1 MPSNCPN
8 FFVNAILDFSLL
20 LDVDYI
26 IFGGKMAELRP
37 LEAAV
42 TAMDDLPLRRFG
54 RPIGRDDLLR
64 ALLLRLRQ
72 NQPLVLHGASGIG
85 KTTIAATIANVYVQQ
100 PEQSVLW
107 LPVNEPPLVE
117 LLTRIGRAYGAID
130 ICNAPNPLSKRAA
143 VAGLLAHN
151 QPLIVLDGRVDETVL
166 NQFYDDCAKDL
177 PLVVTSEKAL
187 AGGAWRNQAIGSLSE
202 DDALLL
208 FKQKAGI
215 EDSESDSISAAIAA
229 QLNNEAFPIVLAA
242 RSMIISRQSADD
254 YLKSLPAL
262 LDEHENQADSA
273 ALAASF
279 NALNPRLRDLL
290 QQLGS
295 THRGEAS
302 ISFLRL
308 LSDMPVSAI
317 DQSMTILSRLFLVER
332 YQRLDETCYRMHPLV
347 HGFVQSWSAENDR
360 LDNLREDVNTA
371 ASDYLSDHSD
381 GPDALVRLVSELDN
395 LIATAAWA
403 AANDDRDLAGVI
415 AEALSSVDGLV
426 DEAGYAYELALLESL
441 RDGTEITFEDL
452 EDELIV
458 EPETEE
464 DQPAAIEEN
473 LLAGEDD
480 ETVSFVEGE
489 HAGSDDA
496 VDESGQPAAA
506 PLVNDSTF
514 ISIDDEELQ
523 SVNIDQ
529 LRTALHVASENNET
543 DRQLQI
549 LNAIAKVQ
557 INQGR
562 DNEAVSTYG
571 AVLEIYET
579 SADKDGVLETLDAL
593 AGLLV
598 SSESAPSVL
607 EQVKLRTALT
617 LARQH
622 EDTARVLQILEAIG
636 KVQIEQK
643 RENEA
648 VATFNEVLEIHEAE
662 EDKAGILGTLD
673 MLAGL
678 LVRTDA
684 AVTALNHIQRGL
696 HLAEELDDRETEMFL
711 RTTLG
716 DAHRALGES
725 VTAIENYELALTIN
739 RDRDDQQN
747 EAHVLYKLGLARLDA
762 GDTPQAIEML
772 EGANELFKQQSKRD
786 MEGLVLRGLG
796 EINVVLERWSE
807 AVNYHTS
814 ALYIAREIQDQD
826 QEAQQLRMLGTVLI
840 QANRLPEAL
849 THYRQ
854 ALHVAYEREN
864 AENIVAVITDLVNL
878 MMRNQFLASISELL
892 VNDGLAYDPDDRELL
907 RLKSEVTSAKDIAA
921 ERGIAL
927 AVVAGT
933 AREYAANAYNFS

>member
-1 MPSNCPN
+1 
-8 FFVNAILDFSLL
+8 
-20 LDVDYI
+20 
-26 IFGGKMAELRP
+26 MAELRP

-42 TAMDDLPLRRFG
+42 TTMSDLPLRRFG

-85 KTTIAATIANVYVQQ
+85 KTTIAATIANVYAQQ

-117 LLTRIGRAYGAID
+117 LLVRISRAYGALD
-130 ICNAPNPLSKRAA
+130 VCNAPNPMSKRAT
-143 VAGLLAHN
+143 VAGLLRLH
-151 QPLIVLDGRVDETVL
+151 QPLVVLDGRLNESVL
-166 NQFYDDCAKDL
+166 NQFYDDCGGDL

-187 AGGAWRNQAIGSLSE
+187 AGGAWRNQAIGNLSE

-215 EDSESDSISAAIAA
+215 KSSEADSMANAIAA
-229 QLNNEAFPIVLAA
+229 QLNNEAFPVVLAA
-242 RSMIISRQSADD
+242 RSMIISRQTPED
-254 YLKSLPAL
+254 YHASLAAL
-262 LDEHENQADSA
+262 LAEHDGQADIA
-273 ALAASF
+273 ALAASVD
-279 NALNPRLRDLL
+279 ALNPRLRELL
-290 QQLGS
+290 RQLGA
-295 THRGEAS
+295 TPRGEAS

-332 YQRLDETCYRMHPLV
+332 FERLNETCYRMHPLA
-347 HGFVQSWSAENDR
+347 HGFLQSRSAEEDR
-360 LDNLREDVNTA
+360 LDDLREDVKTA
-371 ASDYLSDHSD
+371 VSDYLAAHCD
-381 GPDALVRLVSELDN
+381 GPDALIRIVSELDN
-395 LIATAAWA
+395 LIAIATRAAD
-403 AANDDRDLAGVI
+403 NDDRDLAGRIVD
-415 AEALSSVDGLV
+415 AVSSVDGLV
-426 DEAGYAYELALLESL
+426 NQAGYAYELALLESL
-441 RDGTEITFEDL
+441 RDGIEL
-452 EDELIV
+452 E
-458 EPETEE
+458 
-464 DQPAAIEEN
+464 
-473 LLAGEDD
+473 
-480 ETVSFVEGE
+480 F
-489 HAGSDDA
+489 DDA
-496 VDESGQPAAA
+496 VDQVAEPETDEDLAVEDIEDALAGVDDETQNLAEVEDGEAEDGVDESTRQAAA
-506 PLVNDSTF
+506 PAANDSTF

-529 LRTALHVASENNET
+529 LRTALHVASQNNET
-543 DRQLQI
+543 DRQLRI
-549 LNAIAKVQ
+549 LIAIAKVQ

-562 DNEAVSTYG
+562 DIEAAATYG
-571 AVLEIYET
+571 EVLEIYET
-579 SADKDGVLETLDAL
+579 SADKDGVLDTLDAL

-607 EQVKLRTALT
+607 DQVKLRAALT

-622 EDTARVLQILEAIG
+622 EDSPRVLQILEAIG

-684 AVTALNHIQRGL
+684 AVTALIHIQRGL
-696 HLAEELDDRETEMFL
+696 HLAEELADRETEMFL

-716 DAHRALGES
+716 DAHRALGEA
-725 VTAIENYELALTIN
+725 VTAIENYELALTIS

-747 EAHVLYKLGLARLDA
+747 EAHMLYKLGMAQLDA
-762 GDTPQAIEML
+762 GDTRQAIEML
-772 EGANELFKQQSKRD
+772 EGANELFKGQSKRD

-796 EINVVLERWSE
+796 EINVELERWSE
-807 AVNYHTS
+807 AVNFHTS
-814 ALYIAREIQDQD
+814 ALYIAREIQDMEG
-826 QEAQQLRMLGTVLI
+826 EAQQLRMLGKVLI
-840 QANRLPEAL
+840 QAERLPEAL

-854 ALHVAYEREN
+854 ALHVAYECEN
-864 AENIVAVITDLVNL
+864 VANIVGVIGELANL

-907 RLKSEVTSAKDIAA
+907 RLKSEITSAKELAA
-921 ERGIAL
+921 ERGVAL

>member
-1 MPSNCPN
+1 
-8 FFVNAILDFSLL
+8 
-20 LDVDYI
+20 
-26 IFGGKMAELRP
+26 MAELRP

-42 TAMDDLPLRRFG
+42 TTMSDLPLRRFG

-72 NQPLVLHGASGIG
+72 HQPLVLHGASGIG
-85 KTTIAATIANVYVQQ
+85 KTTIAATIANVYAQQ

-107 LPVNEPPLVE
+107 LPVDQPPLVE
-117 LLTRIGRAYGAID
+117 LLVRISRAYGALD
-130 ICNAPNPLSKRAA
+130 ICNASNPLGKRAA
-143 VAGLLAHN
+143 VAGLLRQH
-151 QPLIVLDGRVDETVL
+151 QPLVVLDGRVDESVL
-166 NQFYDDCAKDL
+166 NQFYDDCGGDL
-177 PLVVTSEKAL
+177 PLVITSEKAL
-187 AGGAWRNQAIGSLSE
+187 AGGAWRNQAIGKLSE

-215 EDSESDSISAAIAA
+215 EGSEADSTAAAIVR
-229 QLNNEAFPIVLAA
+229 QLNSEAFPVVLAA
-242 RSMIISRQSADD
+242 RSMIISRQTPED
-254 YLKSLPAL
+254 YHASLAAL
-262 LDEHENQADSA
+262 LEEHDSQADSA

-279 NALNPRLRDLL
+279 DALNPRLRDLL
-290 QQLGS
+290 GQLGA
-295 THRGEAS
+295 TPRGEAS

-332 YQRLDETCYRMHPLV
+332 FQRLDETCYRMHPLV
-347 HGFVQSWSAENDR
+347 HEFVQSRSAEEDR
-360 LDNLREDVNTA
+360 LDDSREDVKTA
-371 ASDYLSDHSD
+371 VGDYLTAHSA

-395 LIATAAWA
+395 LIAIAAWA
-403 AANDDRDLAGVI
+403 ADNGDRDVAGRV
-415 AEALSSVDGLV
+415 AEALSSVDSLV

-441 RDGTEITFEDL
+441 RDGIALEFDDEEDL
-452 EDELIV
+452 IA
-458 EPETEE
+458 EPETDE
-464 DQPAAIEEN
+464 DQAIESVEDVT
-473 LLAGEDD
+473 AGEDD
-480 ETVSFVEGE
+480 ETESFAEIEDVVVE
-489 HAGSDDA
+489 DD
-496 VDESGQPAAA
+496 VDESTQPAAA
-506 PLVNDSTF
+506 DDSTF

-529 LRTALHVASENNET
+529 LRTALHVASENSET

-549 LNAIAKVQ
+549 LKAIAKVQ

-562 DNEAVSTYG
+562 DSEAAGTYG
-571 AVLEIYET
+571 EVLEIYET

-607 EQVKLRTALT
+607 QGVKLRTALT

-622 EDTARVLQILEAIG
+622 EDSPRVLQILEAIG

-648 VATFNEVLEIHEAE
+648 VATFNEVLAIHETE

-696 HLAEELDDRETEMFL
+696 HLAEELGDRETEMYL
-711 RTTLG
+711 RATLG
-716 DAHRALGES
+716 DAHRALGEA
-725 VTAIENYELALTIN
+725 VTAIENYEMALSIA

-747 EAHVLYKLGLARLDA
+747 EAHVLYKLGMAQLDA
-762 GDTPQAIEML
+762 GDTRQAIEML
-772 EGANELFKQQSKRD
+772 EGANELFKGQSKRD

-796 EINVVLERWSE
+796 EINVSMERWSE
-807 AVNYHTS
+807 AVNFHTS
-814 ALYIAREIQDQD
+814 ALYIAREVQDKEG
-826 QEAQQLRMLGTVLI
+826 EAGQLRMLGKVLI
-840 QANRLPEAL
+840 QAERLPEAL

-854 ALHVAYEREN
+854 ALHVAYECEN
-864 AENIVAVITDLVNL
+864 AANIVGVIGELVNL

-907 RLKSEVTSAKDIAA
+907 RLKSEVTSAKEIAA
-921 ERGIAL
+921 ARGIAL

>member
-1 MPSNCPN
+1 
-8 FFVNAILDFSLL
+8 
-20 LDVDYI
+20 
-26 IFGGKMAELRP
+26 MAELRP

-42 TAMDDLPLRRFG
+42 TTMSDLPLRRFG

-85 KTTIAATIANVYVQQ
+85 KTTIAATIANVYAQQ

-107 LPVNEPPLVE
+107 LPVDEPPLVE
-117 LLTRIGRAYGAID
+117 LLVRISRAYGALD
-130 ICNAPNPLSKRAA
+130 VCNASNPLAKRAA
-143 VAGLLAHN
+143 VAGLLRQH
-151 QPLIVLDGRVDETVL
+151 QPLIVLDGRVDESVL
-166 NQFYDDCAKDL
+166 NQFYDDCGGDL

-187 AGGAWRNQAIGSLSE
+187 AGGAWRNQAIGNLSE

-215 EDSESDSISAAIAA
+215 EDSGADSMAAAIVA
-229 QLNNEAFPIVLAA
+229 QLNNEAFPVVLAA
-242 RSMIISRQSADD
+242 RSMIISRQTPED
-254 YLKSLPAL
+254 YHASLAAL
-262 LDEHENQADSA
+262 LEEHEGQADSA
-273 ALAASF
+273 ALAASVD
-279 NALNPRLRDLL
+279 ALNPRLRELL
-290 QQLGS
+290 GQLGA
-295 THRGEAS
+295 TPRGEAS

-317 DQSMTILSRLFLVER
+317 DQSMTILSRLFLIER
-332 YQRLDETCYRMHPLV
+332 FERLDETCYRMHPLV
-347 HGFVQSWSAENDR
+347 HGFLQSRSAEEDR
-360 LDNLREDVNTA
+360 LDDLREDVKTA
-371 ASDYLSDHSD
+371 VSNYLAAHND
-381 GPDALVRLVSELDN
+381 GPDALIRLVSELDN

-403 AANDDRDLAGVI
+403 ADNDDRDLAGRIVG
-415 AEALSSVDGLV
+415 ALSSVDGLV
-426 DEAGYAYELALLESL
+426 YEAGYAYELALLESL
-441 RDGTEITFEDL
+441 RDGIELEFDEDL
-452 EDELIV
+452 IA
-458 EPETEE
+458 EPETDEDQAVERVEDAPGGEE
-464 DQPAAIEEN
+464 DETES
-473 LLAGEDD
+473 LAEVED
-480 ETVSFVEGE
+480 VEVEDG
-489 HAGSDDA
+489 
-496 VDESGQPAAA
+496 VDESTRPAAA
-506 PLVNDSTF
+506 PAADDSTF

-529 LRTALHVASENNET
+529 LRTALLVASQNNET
-543 DRQLQI
+543 DRQLRI
-549 LNAIAKVQ
+549 LKAIAKVQ

-562 DNEAVSTYG
+562 DNEAASTY
-571 AVLEIYET
+571 AEVLEIYET

-622 EDTARVLQILEAIG
+622 EDTARVLQILDGIG

-643 RENEA
+643 RENDA

-696 HLAEELDDRETEMFL
+696 HLAEELADRETEMFL

-716 DAHRALGES
+716 DAHRALGEA
-725 VTAIENYELALTIN
+725 VTAIENYEMALTIS

-747 EAHVLYKLGLARLDA
+747 EAHVLYKLGMAQLDA
-762 GDTPQAIEML
+762 GDTRQAIEML
-772 EGANELFKQQSKRD
+772 EGANELFKEQSKRD

-796 EINVVLERWSE
+796 EINVELERWSE
-807 AVNYHTS
+807 AVNFHTS
-814 ALYIAREIQDQD
+814 ALYIAREIQDKEG
-826 QEAQQLRMLGTVLI
+826 EAGQLRMLGKVLI
-840 QANRLPEAL
+840 QAERLPEAL

-854 ALHVAYEREN
+854 ALHVAYECED
-864 AENIVAVITDLVNL
+864 AANIVGVIGELVNL

-907 RLKSEVTSAKDIAA
+907 RLKSEVTSAKEIAA
-921 ERGIAL
+921 ERGVAL

-933 AREYAANAYNFS
+933 AREYAANAYNYS

>member
-1 MPSNCPN
+1 M
-8 FFVNAILDFSLL
+8 
-20 LDVDYI
+20 
-26 IFGGKMAELRP
+26 RP

-42 TAMDDLPLRRFG
+42 TDMSDLPLRRFG

-64 ALLLRLRQ
+64 ALLQRLRQ

-85 KTTIAATIANVYVQQ
+85 KTTIAATLASVHVQQ

-117 LLTRIGRAYGAID
+117 LLVRIGRAYGALD
-130 ICNAPNPLSKRAA
+130 ICNAPNPLSKRSA
-143 VAGLLAHN
+143 VAGLLGQHR
-151 QPLIVLDGRVDETVL
+151 PLIVLDGRVDDSVL
-166 NQFYDDCAKDL
+166 NQFYDDCAADL

-187 AGGAWRNQAIGSLSE
+187 AGGAWRNQAIGNLSE

-215 EDSESDSISAAIAA
+215 EDSESDEIAASIAA
-229 QLNNEAFPIVLAA
+229 QLNNEAYPVVLAA
-242 RSMIISRQSADD
+242 RSMIISRQKPDD
-254 YLKSLPAL
+254 YHAAL
-262 LDEHENQADSA
+262 TELLAQHEYQANSA

-279 NALNPRLRDLL
+279 DALSPRLQDLL
-290 QQLGS
+290 GQLGA

-302 ISFLRL
+302 ISYLRL

-332 YQRLDETCYRMHPLV
+332 YQRLDETWYRTHPLV
-347 HGFVQSWSAENDR
+347 QGFVQSWSEDNDR
-360 LDNLREDVNTA
+360 LDDLLVDVQTA
-371 ASDYLSDHSD
+371 AVDYLSAHSD
-381 GPDALVRLVSELDN
+381 GPDASVRLVSELDN
-395 LIATAAWA
+395 LIASARWA
-403 AANDDRDLAGVI
+403 AEHEDRDLAGSIVG
-415 AEALSSVDGLV
+415 ALSGVDGLV

-441 RDGTEITFEDL
+441 RDGAELSFTDEEELFEESEPDVDPPVEL
-452 EDELIV
+452 VEELVADEDA
-458 EPETEE
+458 ETETV
-464 DQPAAIEEN
+464 
-473 LLAGEDD
+473 GEIMD
-480 ETVSFVEGE
+480 TY
-489 HAGSDDA
+489 
-496 VDESGQPAAA
+496 VDEALDESTGPDAA
-506 PLVNDSTF
+506 PVVDDSTF
-514 ISIDDEELQ
+514 ISIDDEDLQ

-549 LNAIAKVQ
+549 LKAIAKVQ

-562 DNEAVSTYG
+562 DKEAVGTYG
-571 AVLEIYET
+571 DVLEIYET

-622 EDTARVLQILEAIG
+622 EDSARVLQILEAIG

-648 VATFNEVLEIHEAE
+648 VATFNEVLEIHEAD
-662 EDKAGILGTLD
+662 EDKAGTLGALD

-696 HLAEELDDRETEMFL
+696 HLAVELEDSETEMFL
-711 RTTLG
+711 RATLG
-716 DAHRALGES
+716 DAHRALGEA
-725 VTAIENYELALTIN
+725 VTAIENYELALTIA

-747 EAHVLYKLGLARLDA
+747 EAQVLYKLGLAQLDA
-762 GDTPQAIEML
+762 GDTRQAIEML

-786 MEGLVLRGLG
+786 MEGLALRGLG
-796 EINVVLERWSE
+796 QINVELERWSE
-807 AVNYHTS
+807 AVNFHTS
-814 ALYIAREIQDQD
+814 ALYIARELQDQE
-826 QEAQQLRMLGTVLI
+826 QEAQQLRMLGKVLI

-854 ALHVAYEREN
+854 ALHVAYERGD
-864 AENIVAVITDLVNL
+864 AEHIVGVIAELVNL

-907 RLKSEVTSAKDIAA
+907 RLKSEVSSAKQNAA

-933 AREYAANAYNFS
+933 AREYAANAYNYS

>member
-1 MPSNCPN
+1 
-8 FFVNAILDFSLL
+8 
-20 LDVDYI
+20 
-26 IFGGKMAELRP
+26 MAELRP

-42 TAMDDLPLRRFG
+42 TTMSDLPLRRFG

-85 KTTIAATIANVYVQQ
+85 KTTIAATIANIYAQQ

-107 LPVNEPPLVE
+107 LPVDEPPLVE
-117 LLTRIGRAYGAID
+117 LLVRISRAYGALD
-130 ICNAPNPLSKRAA
+130 VCNASNPLGKRAA
-143 VAGLLAHN
+143 VAGLLRQH
-151 QPLIVLDGRVDETVL
+151 QPLIVLDGRVDESVL
-166 NQFYDDCAKDL
+166 NQFYDDCGGDL

-187 AGGAWRNQAIGSLSE
+187 AGGAWRNQAIGNLSE

-215 EDSESDSISAAIAA
+215 EGGEADSMAAAIVA
-229 QLNNEAFPIVLAA
+229 QLNNEAFPVVLAA
-242 RSMIISRQSADD
+242 RSMIISRQTPED
-254 YLKSLPAL
+254 YHASLAAL
-262 LDEHENQADSA
+262 LEEHESQADSA
-273 ALAASF
+273 ALAASVD
-279 NALNPRLRDLL
+279 ALNPRLRDLL
-290 QQLGS
+290 GQLGA
-295 THRGEAS
+295 TPRGEAS

-332 YQRLDETCYRMHPLV
+332 FQRLDETCYRMHPLV
-347 HGFVQSWSAENDR
+347 HGFLQSRSAEEDR
-360 LDNLREDVNTA
+360 LDDLRERVKTA
-371 ASDYLSDHSD
+371 VSDYLAAHSD
-381 GPDALVRLVSELDN
+381 GPDALIRLMSELDN
-395 LIATAAWA
+395 LIAAATSA
-403 AANDDRDLAGVI
+403 ADNDDRDLAGRIVD
-415 AEALSSVDGLV
+415 ALSSVDGLV

-441 RDGTEITFEDL
+441 RDGIELEFDDEEDL
-452 EDELIV
+452 IA
-458 EPETEE
+458 EPETDE
-464 DQPAAIEEN
+464 DRAVESVEDVS
-473 LLAGEDD
+473 AGEDD
-480 ETVSFVEGE
+480 ETQKLAEVEDVEAEDG
-489 HAGSDDA
+489 
-496 VDESGQPAAA
+496 VDESTQLAAT
-506 PLVNDSTF
+506 PLANDSTF

-529 LRTALHVASENNET
+529 LRTALHVASQNNEIE
-543 DRQLQI
+543 RQLQI
-549 LNAIAKVQ
+549 LKAIAKVQ

-562 DNEAVSTYG
+562 DSEAAGTYG
-571 AVLEIYET
+571 EVLEIYQT

-607 EQVKLRTALT
+607 EQLKLRAALT

-622 EDTARVLQILEAIG
+622 EDSPRVLQILEAIG

-648 VATFNEVLEIHEAE
+648 VATFNEVLEIHEVQ

-696 HLAEELDDRETEMFL
+696 HLAEELGDRETEMFL
-711 RTTLG
+711 RATLG
-716 DAHRALGES
+716 DAHRALGEA
-725 VTAIENYELALTIN
+725 VTAIENYEMALAIA

-747 EAHVLYKLGLARLDA
+747 EAHVLYKLGMAQLDT
-762 GDTPQAIEML
+762 GDTRGAIEML
-772 EGANELFKQQSKRD
+772 EGANELFKGQSKRD

-796 EINVVLERWSE
+796 EINVELERWSE
-807 AVNYHTS
+807 AVNFHTS
-814 ALYIAREIQDQD
+814 ALYIAREIQDKEG
-826 QEAQQLRMLGTVLI
+826 EAGQLRMLGKVLI
-840 QANRLPEAL
+840 QAERLPEAL

-854 ALHVAYEREN
+854 ALHVAYECEN
-864 AENIVAVITDLVNL
+864 AANIVGVIGELVNL

-907 RLKSEVTSAKDIAA
+907 RLKSEVASAKELAA
-921 ERGIAL
+921 ERGVAL

-933 AREYAANAYNFS
+933 AREYAANAYNYS

>member
-1 MPSNCPN
+1 
-8 FFVNAILDFSLL
+8 
-20 LDVDYI
+20 
-26 IFGGKMAELRP
+26 MAELRP

-42 TAMDDLPLRRFG
+42 ATMSDLPLRRFG

-85 KTTIAATIANVYVQQ
+85 KTTIAATIANVYAQQ

-107 LPVNEPPLVE
+107 LPVDEPTLVE
-117 LLTRIGRAYGAID
+117 LLVRISRAYGALD
-130 ICNAPNPLSKRAA
+130 VCNASNPLSKRAA
-143 VAGLLAHN
+143 VAELLRQH
-151 QPLIVLDGRVDETVL
+151 QPLIVLDGRVDESVL
-166 NQFYDDCAKDL
+166 NQFYDDCGGDL

-215 EDSESDSISAAIAA
+215 EDGAADSMAAAIVA
-229 QLNNEAFPIVLAA
+229 QLNNEAFPVVLAA
-242 RSMIISRQSADD
+242 RSMIISRQTPED
-254 YLKSLPAL
+254 YHASLAAL
-262 LDEHENQADSA
+262 LEEHGSQADSA
-273 ALAASF
+273 ALAASID
-279 NALNPRLRDLL
+279 ALNPRLRDLL
-290 QQLGS
+290 GQLS
-295 THRGEAS
+295 VTPRGEAS

-332 YQRLDETCYRMHPLV
+332 FQRLDETCYRMHPLV
-347 HGFVQSWSAENDR
+347 HGFVQSQAAEEDR
-360 LDNLREDVNTA
+360 LDDLREDVKTA
-371 ASDYLSDHSD
+371 VSDYLAAHSA
-381 GPDALVRLVSELDN
+381 GPDALIRLLTELDN
-395 LIATAAWA
+395 LIAA
-403 AANDDRDLAGVI
+403 AAGAADNDDRDLAGRIVD
-415 AEALSSVDGLV
+415 ALSSVDGLV

-441 RDGTEITFEDL
+441 RDGIELEFDDEEDL
-452 EDELIV
+452 AA
-458 EPETEE
+458 EPETAEE
-464 DQPAAIEEN
+464 HSVESIES
-473 LLAGEDD
+473 APPGEDD
-480 ETVSFVEGE
+480 ETQNLAEVADVDAEG
-489 HAGSDDA
+489 G
-496 VDESGQPAAA
+496 VDESTQPAAA
-506 PLVNDSTF
+506 PAANDSTF

-529 LRTALHVASENNET
+529 LRTALHVASENNEI

-549 LNAIAKVQ
+549 LKAIAKVQ

-562 DNEAVSTYG
+562 DSEAAGTYG
-571 AVLEIYET
+571 EVLEIYEA
-579 SADKDGVLETLDAL
+579 SADEDGVLETLDAL

-598 SSESAPSVL
+598 SSDSAPSVL
-607 EQVKLRTALT
+607 EQVKLRAALA

-622 EDTARVLQILEAIG
+622 ADSPRVLQILEAIG
-636 KVQIEQK
+636 KVQIEHK

-648 VATFNEVLEIHEAE
+648 VTTFNEVLEIHEVQ
-662 EDKAGILGTLD
+662 EDKAGILGALD

-696 HLAEELDDRETEMFL
+696 HLAEELGDRETEMFL
-711 RTTLG
+711 RATLG
-716 DAHRALGES
+716 DAHRALGEA
-725 VTAIENYELALTIN
+725 VTAIENYEMALTIA

-747 EAHVLYKLGLARLDA
+747 EAHVLYKLGMAQLDA
-762 GDTPQAIEML
+762 GDTRGAIEML
-772 EGANELFKQQSKRD
+772 EGANELFKEQSKRD

-796 EINVVLERWSE
+796 EINVELERWSE
-807 AVNYHTS
+807 AVNFHTS
-814 ALYIAREIQDQD
+814 ALYIAREIQDKEG
-826 QEAQQLRMLGTVLI
+826 EAGQLRMLGKVLI
-840 QANRLPEAL
+840 QAERLPEAL

-854 ALHVAYEREN
+854 ALHVAYECEN
-864 AENIVAVITDLVNL
+864 AANIVGVIGELVNL

-907 RLKSEVTSAKDIAA
+907 RLKSEVASAKEIAA
-921 ERGIAL
+921 QRGVAL

-933 AREYAANAYNFS
+933 AREYAANAYNFP

>member
-1 MPSNCPN
+1 
-8 FFVNAILDFSLL
+8 
-20 LDVDYI
+20 
-26 IFGGKMAELRP
+26 MAELRP

-42 TAMDDLPLRRFG
+42 TTMSDLPLRRFG
-54 RPIGRDDLLR
+54 RPVGRDDLLR

-85 KTTIAATIANVYVQQ
+85 KTTIAATIANVYAQQ

-107 LPVNEPPLVE
+107 LPVEEPPLVE
-117 LLTRIGRAYGAID
+117 LLVRISRAYGALD
-130 ICNAPNPLSKRAA
+130 ICNASNPLGKRAA
-143 VAGLLAHN
+143 VAGLLQQH
-151 QPLIVLDGRVDETVL
+151 QPLIVLDGRIDEAVL
-166 NQFYDDCAKDL
+166 NQFYDDCGGDL

-187 AGGAWRNQAIGSLSE
+187 AGGAWRNQAIGNLSE

-215 EDSESDSISAAIAA
+215 EGSEADSMAAAIVT
-229 QLNNEAFPIVLAA
+229 QLNNEAFPVVLAA
-242 RSMIISRQSADD
+242 RSMIISRQTPED
-254 YLKSLPAL
+254 YHASLAAL
-262 LDEHENQADSA
+262 LEEHESQADSA
-273 ALAASF
+273 ALAASVD
-279 NALNPRLRDLL
+279 ALNPRLRELL
-290 QQLGS
+290 GQLGA
-295 THRGEAS
+295 TPRGEAS

-332 YQRLDETCYRMHPLV
+332 FERLDETCYRIHPLV
-347 HGFVQSWSAENDR
+347 HGFLQAKFAEEDR
-360 LDNLREDVNTA
+360 LDDLREDVKTA
-371 ASDYLSDHSD
+371 VSDYLAAHCA
-381 GPDALVRLVSELDN
+381 GPDALIRLVSELDN
-395 LIATAAWA
+395 LIATAAWTA
-403 AANDDRDLAGVI
+403 DNDDRDLAGRIVD
-415 AEALSSVDGLV
+415 ALSSVDGLV

-441 RDGTEITFEDL
+441 RDGIELDFDDAEDLIAKPETDEDQAVERVEDVPGGEDNETQNLAEVEDL
-452 EDELIV
+452 EA
-458 EPETEE
+458 E
-464 DQPAAIEEN
+464 D
-473 LLAGEDD
+473 G
-480 ETVSFVEGE
+480 
-489 HAGSDDA
+489 
-496 VDESGQPAAA
+496 VDESTQPAAA
-506 PLVNDSTF
+506 DDSTF

-529 LRTALHVASENNET
+529 LRTALHVASQNNET
-543 DRQLQI
+543 DRQLRI
-549 LNAIAKVQ
+549 LKAIAKVQ

-562 DNEAVSTYG
+562 DNEAAGTY
-571 AVLEIYET
+571 AEVLEIYET

-622 EDTARVLQILEAIG
+622 EDTSRVLQILEAIG
-636 KVQIEQK
+636 KVQIEHK

-648 VATFNEVLEIHEAE
+648 VATFNEVLEIHEDE

-673 MLAGL
+673 MLGGL

-696 HLAEELDDRETEMFL
+696 HLAEELADRETEMFL

-716 DAHRALGES
+716 DAHRALGEA
-725 VTAIENYELALTIN
+725 VTAIENYEMALTIS

-747 EAHVLYKLGLARLDA
+747 EAHVLYKLGMAQLDA
-762 GDTPQAIEML
+762 GDTRQAIEML
-772 EGANELFKQQSKRD
+772 EGANELFKGQSKRD

-796 EINVVLERWSE
+796 EINVELERWSE
-807 AVNYHTS
+807 AVNFHTS
-814 ALYIAREIQDQD
+814 ALYIAREIQDKEG
-826 QEAQQLRMLGTVLI
+826 EAGQLRMLGKVLI
-840 QANRLPEAL
+840 QAERLPEAL

-854 ALHVAYEREN
+854 ALHVAYECED
-864 AENIVAVITDLVNL
+864 AANIVGVIGELVNL

-907 RLKSEVTSAKDIAA
+907 RLKSEVTAAKEIAA
-921 ERGIAL
+921 ERGVAL

-933 AREYAANAYNFS
+933 AREYAANAYNYS